1 MTPQPKDLLELRL
14 TALAADIDRVQL
26 ITEDAKRRHSRID
39 NLTNLVGDFAGS
51 SLRVRV
57 EEVMKWV
64 GALASRTDQDDEL
77 WDVLSRHELVGSL
90 KALPDQLT
98 TIWSQLGEV
107 ARELKAIQR
116 GMIKDPFE
124 IQRLT
129 TSLDS
134 RCHELTDEVNELRR
148 RLQQG
153 DDPRDVWIA
162 YEKTLEN
169 GCQDLFA
176 DYVDFLAGLTL
187 RDNALDDEVC
197 AITDALLAEIPRQV
211 KHLALPARRPTLST
225 ALNKL
230 VKVGFPEWTIWNI
243 PLVGH
248 EIGLALAAEE
258 WGRQLIGAAGA
269 LPARSV
275 AVRTVLFADAY
286 AAYTIGPAYGCAMTL
301 LRFQP
306 NHDTAG
312 DDAPSDVER
321 SVVVMAV
328 QRYAGRGSAGFQD
341 VTDRTEQYWTE
352 AVTHLGG
359 LAGPPVEVEELTD
372 FADQIC
378 HALGAERIE
387 VFDRT
392 RWATVETLAGTLT
405 QESGKDARAGRDVDA
420 RVLLN
425 AAWVARLANPPSDIR
440 WATTLTSRVQA
451 IWRSVDNRRSTAGER
466 HGR

>member
-14 TALAADIDRVQL
+14 TALAADIARVQQ
-26 ITEDAKRRHSRID
+26 ITNDAKRRHSRIGR
-39 NLTNLVGDFAGS
+39 LTDLVGGFGGT
-51 SLRVRV
+51 SLRGRV
-57 EEVMKWV
+57 TVVKNWV
-64 GALASRTDQDDEL
+64 NGLADDTDQDDDL
-77 WDVLSRHELVGSL
+77 RDVLDRHDLVDSL
-90 KALPDQLT
+90 KELPEQLA
-98 TIWSQLGEV
+98 TIWRQLGEV
-107 ARELKAIQR
+107 NIELQAIQR
-116 GMIKDPFE
+116 TMIGGEFE
-124 IQRLT
+124 IQQLT

-134 RCHELTDEVNELRR
+134 RCRELTDDVSELRA
-148 RLQQG
+148 RLRQG
-153 DDPRDVWIA
+153 DDAREVWTA

-243 PLVGH
+243 PLVGY
-248 EIGLALAAEE
+248 EIGLALAAED
-258 WGRQLIGAAGA
+258 WGHQLIGRAADA

-312 DDAPSDVER
+312 EDAPSDVER
-321 SVVVMAV
+321 SAVVMAV
-328 QRYAGRGSAGFQD
+328 QRYAGRGSSGFEE

-352 AVTHLGG
+352 AVTHL
-359 LAGPPVEVEELTD
+359 AGPPVETKELAD

-378 HALGAERIE
+378 RALVAERIE
-387 VFDRT
+387 MFDRT
-392 RWATVETLAGTLT
+392 RWARVETLAGTLA
-405 QESGKDARAGRDVDA
+405 QDSGRDARASRDVDA

-425 AAWVARLANPPSDIR
+425 AAWVARFVNPPSDIR
-440 WATTLTSRVQA
+440 WATTVTSRVQEV
-451 IWRSVDNRRSTAGER
+451 WRSVDNRRNTAGER